1 MNIQYL
7 IDGFNAQMQRERSK
21 TQMTLGQIIEA
32 LEGIPADAQVANLR
46 GPHSYR
52 GYYDDLAFKRSEGT
66 RYASDLLA
74 DCKAAMGKAFEGYK
88 GGRYVMGELTPV
100 WIADYGCCGVK
111 LIALRAGGDIDVD
124 YDVGGT
130 GQQRLELVEAWI
142 QGMQERGHL

>member
-7 IDGFNAQMQRERSK
+7 IDGMSAQMQRERSK

-32 LEGIPADAQVANLR
+32 LEKMPGDAEVANIH
-46 GPHSYR
+46 GVHSYR
-52 GYYDDLAFKRSEGT
+52 GYYDDLAFEQGEGT
-66 RYASDLLA
+66 RPATDLLA
-74 DCKAAMGKAFEGYK
+74 DCKSAMGKAFEGYK

-124 YDVGGT
+124 YDD
-130 GQQRLELVEAWI
+130 
-142 QGMQERGHL
+142 

>member
-1 MNIQYL
+1 MSIQAF
-7 IDGFNAQMQRERSK
+7 IDGMNAQMQRERSK

-88 GGRYVMGELTPV
+88 GGRYVMGEMTPV

-124 YDVGGT
+124 YDD
-130 GQQRLELVEAWI
+130 
-142 QGMQERGHL
+142 